1 MFIEDTSI
9 SKSLKRRNSLVM
21 PEKTLVEL
29 NEVTETMRKLLLF
42 NTLGMFVLCYIK
54 ILIN

>member
-1 MFIEDTSI
+1 
-9 SKSLKRRNSLVM
+9 M

-42 NTLGMFVLCYIK
+42 NSLGMFVLCYIK